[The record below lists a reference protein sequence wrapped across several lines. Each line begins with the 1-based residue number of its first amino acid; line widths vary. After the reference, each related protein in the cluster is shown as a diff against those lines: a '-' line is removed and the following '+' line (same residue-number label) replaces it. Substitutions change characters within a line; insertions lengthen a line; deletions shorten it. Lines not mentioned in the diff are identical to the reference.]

1 MSIRL
6 LLWDH
11 NIVLISGFSFSFAVD
26 GVSLPK
32 VFSLIQSERLPVT
45 PQAAAVLQTQAACN
59 SSAEKT
65 HQTPPSDQA
74 VLVEE
79 EKHLEKRLPE
89 VVPKNPK
96 QDATVYMEDPKKQEE
111 DKTSTTQS
119 EQDDHL
125 LSLLDELVFLS
136 QTSEPQGAAP
146 SLTEE
151 GDVMTDLLTNNEAD
165 TDRDD
170 ERSLSPLFLKLDEED
185 ITSPTSKDVEIDGSL
200 PKVDDLVKVIFGS
213 ESPPNPSESEF
224 FSAASDGTHVSVC
237 HVKHDAPTPPPL
249 LQMKTGG
256 CTTADSLKEQAN
268 LSWRPMPKLAPLGL
282 KTQETGQYKLISPHA
297 PKSGSKSL

>member
-1 MSIRL
+1 M
-6 LLWDH
+6 
-11 NIVLISGFSFSFAVD
+11 
-26 GVSLPK
+26 
-32 VFSLIQSERLPVT
+32 T
-45 PQAAAVLQTQAACN
+45 PQAAAVLQTQAARD

-74 VLVEE
+74 ILVEE
-79 EKHLEKRLPE
+79 EKHLEKQLPE

-96 QDATVYMEDPKKQEE
+96 QDATVYIEDPKKQKE
-111 DKTSTTQS
+111 DKTSTPQS
-119 EQDDHL
+119 EQDEDHL

-146 SLTEE
+146 SLTEG
-151 GDVMTDLLTNNEAD
+151 GDLMTDLTNNEAD

-185 ITSPTSKDVEIDGSL
+185 ITSPTSKDVEIDASP
-200 PKVDDLVKVIFGS
+200 PKLDDLVKVIFGS
-213 ESPPNPSESEF
+213 ESPPNPSESEV
-224 FSAASDGTHVSVC
+224 FSAASDDGTHVSVC

-282 KTQETGQYKLISPHA
+282 KTQETGQHKLISPHA